1 MSRKQLLKSLLKSN
15 PIKRVLRIGAFA
27 VGAGIAFLGAG
38 SIQGLQPLESA
49 QFGATGAVLGL
60 AMALLFT
67 YAGKGNVP
75 DDDFDNSINSAIETV
90 NSKTKKSDK

>member
-1 MSRKQLLKSLLKSN
+1 LSRKQLLKSLLKSN
-15 PIKRVLRIGAFA
+15 PIKRVLRVGAFA